1 MSENNNEK
9 KNNLTWQY
17 VGDFQDL
24 QVFNW
29 NGVVYSLIKTDTT
42 QFIVK
47 DVPVEPLRIGTAV
60 KISKLDKTIRI
71 GKSSLLRP

>member
-1 MSENNNEK
+1 MNENNVEK

-17 VGDFQDL
+17 VGDFQDM

-47 DVPVEPLRIGTAV
+47 DVPVEPLRLGTAV
-60 KISKLDKTIRI
+60 KISKLDKTVRV
-71 GKSSLLRP
+71 GKSSLVRP

>member
-42 QFIVK
+42 QFVVK

-60 KISKLDKTIRI
+60 KISKLDKAIRI